1 MQLFKKKVPM
11 LWKHYWIAP
20 VTQTLQKGHEP
31 AICFTCARVRYVEY
45 IGKSP

>member
-1 MQLFKKKVPM
+1 MQLFKKKVFFG
-11 LWKHYWIAP
+11 KYYWIAP
-20 VTQTLQKGHEP
+20 VTQTLQKGHQP